1 MMISQMREV
10 KPGKRVRSCNLFAL
24 IGFMVL
30 LIFNGNFHP
39 LDGPNGLL
47 ASADKK
53 GVDLLFL
60 KDKFILKDK
69 KGSIVI
75 SDEKNCCE
83 CPNYHHF

>member
-1 MMISQMREV
+1 MQKVCLRTQMRSF
-10 KPGKRVRSCNLFAL
+10 KMIAI
-24 IGFMVL
+24 IGFAML
-30 LIFNGNFHP
+30 LILNGNLKRP
-39 LDGPNGLL
+39 DGSNGLL

-75 SDEKNCCE
+75 ADDKKCCE
-83 CPNYHHF
+83 CPHYHHY